1 VATAEASA
9 GIVGRERELA
19 LLWELFGPDRGPI
32 ALAITG
38 GAGLGKTTLWQAAV
52 DLARSRGMRVLSTRP
67 SGAEARLSFAA
78 LVDLFD
84 GVGREALAALPAP
97 QLHAVEVAILRA
109 DPTGVRPDRSAIS
122 VAFLNALRALAARE
136 RLLVAVDDVQW
147 LDRPS
152 AEVLAFAA
160 RRLGSE
166 GVGFVL
172 ARRAGRT
179 TPPLERALE
188 SRGLQRLEA
197 VPLTLGA
204 IRHLLSTRVGLALP
218 RHVIRRVFEAA
229 AGNPLFALEL
239 GRVLAQG
246 GLPEIGEDMRVP
258 DAVEDLLGTH
268 VDGLSP
274 GVRRLL
280 LAVAVSAEPRLSEL
294 ALVAAPATIDEA
306 LDESVVV
313 VQGDRVRAAHPLL
326 AAAVRERARASER
339 RDVHLALAAAVE
351 DGELRARH
359 LALAT
364 TSPDAE
370 LAPAVAEAAAAAGAR
385 GAVRDAVVLAEHALR
400 LTPAGDALRAERV
413 LALAAYLTVAGEP
426 RRVNKLL
433 APELSSLAPGPERA
447 RAELL
452 LADAETASPH
462 EFVRHVEA
470 ALAESGGDASLRAR
484 ALAELSG
491 ITTATSVQRIEE
503 AEGWALEAL
512 EAAPAAGPEV
522 ERQALIAL
530 AWARSLRGRPIDD
543 LLERFHAASDAA
555 FHIVDSV
562 DRVHAC
568 RLAWR
573 GEMCAARDAFGRLL
587 ELAEERGEAWSSA
600 VLSLNLCDV
609 AIRSGDLV
617 TARRLVEESR
627 ESADRELVPA
637 AFYDR
642 SHASFAVARGLA
654 DEAERAAA
662 AAVAAAEAAGEGW
675 QLLQAMR
682 YRGIA
687 ALLAHEPGRAVENL
701 GVVWEHTQREGV
713 EEPGAFAVAP
723 DLVEALVELG
733 GLEEAVAV
741 LTRLEDLAER
751 QEHPWGLATARRC
764 RGVLGLAGDRYED
777 GAAAALAGAADDY
790 GRLGLRL
797 ERGRALLSLGRA
809 HRRLKKWGGARRSLE
824 AALAAFDEIEA
835 PGWAAEATSELARV
849 SARRPQPSGE
859 LTPAERRVAELA
871 TQGLS
876 NKEIARTLFV
886 TVSTVEAHLSHAYA
900 KLGVR
905 SRTQLAARL
914 LGSV

>member
-1 VATAEASA
+1 
-9 GIVGRERELA
+9 
-19 LLWELFGPDRGPI
+19 
-32 ALAITG
+32 
-38 GAGLGKTTLWQAAV
+38 
-52 DLARSRGMRVLSTRP
+52 
-67 SGAEARLSFAA
+67 
-78 LVDLFD
+78 
-84 GVGREALAALPAP
+84 
-97 QLHAVEVAILRA
+97 VAILRA
-109 DPTGVRPDRSAIS
+109 DPTGVRPEPSAIS
-122 VAFLNALRALAARE
+122 VAFLNALRTLTARE
-136 RLLVAVDDVQW
+136 PLLVAVDDVQW

-152 AEVLAFAA
+152 ADVLAFAA
-160 RRLGSE
+160 RRLGGE
-166 GVGFVL
+166 DVGFLL
-172 ARRAGRT
+172 ARRSGR

-188 SRGLQRLEA
+188 ARGLQWLEA
-197 VPLTLGA
+197 VPLSLDA
-204 IRHLLSTRVGLALP
+204 IRHLLSTRLGLALP
-218 RHVIRRVFEAA
+218 RHVLRRVFEVA
-229 AGNPLFALEL
+229 AGNALFALQL
-239 GRVLAQG
+239 GRVLVER
-246 GLPEIGEDMRVP
+246 GLPEIGEDMPVP

-274 GVRRLL
+274 PVRRLL
-280 LAVAVSAEPRLSEL
+280 LAVALSAEPRLSEL
-294 ALVAAPATIDEA
+294 ASVAGPAAVDEA
-306 LDESVVV
+306 LDESVAL

-326 AAAVRERARASER
+326 AAAVRGRSRASER
-339 RDVHLALAAAVE
+339 REIHLALAAAVE

-370 LAPAVAEAAAAAGAR
+370 LARAVAEAAAAAAAR
-385 GAVRDAVVLAEHALR
+385 GAVQDAVVLAEHALR
-400 LTPAGDALRAERV
+400 LTPEGDALRAERL

-426 RRVNKLL
+426 RLVTELL
-433 APELSSLAPGPERA
+433 APELPSLAPGRERA

-470 ALAESGGDASLRAR
+470 ALAESGGDASLRAQ
-484 ALAELSG
+484 ALAELSS
-491 ITTATSVQRIEE
+491 IMTATSVERIEE

-522 ERQALIAL
+522 ERRALVAL
-530 AWARSLRGRPIDD
+530 AWARGLRGRPVDD

-555 FHIVDSV
+555 FHTVDSV

-573 GEMCAARDAFGRLL
+573 GEMAAARDAFAGLL

-609 AIRSGDLV
+609 AIRSGDLA

-627 ESADRELVPA
+627 ESTDRELVPG

-642 SHASFAVARGLA
+642 SRAAFAIHRGLA

-662 AAVAAAEAAGEGW
+662 AAVAAAESAGEGW
-675 QLLQAMR
+675 QLLQAR
-682 YRGIA
+682 RIRGIA
-687 ALLAHEPGRAVENL
+687 ALLAHDPARAVESL
-701 GVVWEHTQREGV
+701 RPVWEHTRREGV

-723 DLVEALVELG
+723 ELVEALVEIG
-733 GLEEAVAV
+733 DLEEAVAV
-741 LTRLEDLAER
+741 LARLEDLAGR

-764 RGVLGLAGDRYED
+764 RGVLGLAGRRYED
-777 GAAAALAGAADDY
+777 AAEAALAGAADEY

-809 HRRLKKWGGARRSLE
+809 QRRLKKWGGARRSLE
-824 AALAAFDEIEA
+824 AAMAAFDEVEA
-835 PGWAAEATSELARV
+835 PGWATEARSELARV
-849 SARRPQPSGE
+849 GARRPQPSGE
-859 LTPAERRVAELA
+859 LTPAERRVVELA
-871 TQGLS
+871 AQGLS

-886 TVSTVEAHLSHAYA
+886 TVSTVEVHLSRAYA

-905 SRTQLAARL
+905 SRAQLAARL
-914 LGSV
+914 LGSA